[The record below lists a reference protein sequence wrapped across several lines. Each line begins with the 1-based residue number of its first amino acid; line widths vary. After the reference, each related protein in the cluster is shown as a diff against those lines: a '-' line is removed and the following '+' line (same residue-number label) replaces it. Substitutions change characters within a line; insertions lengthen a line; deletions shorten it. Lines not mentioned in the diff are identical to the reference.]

1 MTIYLSIGLVIA
13 IIWYAFVISHA
24 IKPFE
29 ATKFNKTI
37 LTLGIYDADNKYE
50 NSNGDLF
57 ILLLLGVLVTFMI
70 MLVWGFILTTTII
83 YYIVKA
89 ARDYK
94 SPWNSNKF

>member
-1 MTIYLSIGLVIA
+1 MIYLSIGLVIA
-13 IIWYAFVISHA
+13 IIWYAFVIAHA

-37 LTLGIYDADNKYE
+37 LTLGMYDADNEYE

-57 ILLLLGVLVTFMI
+57 MLMMLSVLVALMI
-70 MLVWGFILTTTII
+70 TLVWGFILAVTII

-89 ARDYK
+89 ARDYNTPITK
-94 SPWNSNKF
+94 NK